1 MVFLYL
7 IVSSD
12 LSNDSFNK
20 FCKWCLENNDL
31 RIQRLLLFGIYI
43 FIIFIV
49 DHKISDANQKDLV
62 SILKSPQCTGL
73 IDLNLAGTYFF
84 IIL

>member
-1 MVFLYL
+1 MPFLHL

-12 LSNDSFNK
+12 LTNDSFNN
-20 FCKWCLENNDL
+20 FCKWCIENNDL
-31 RIQRLLLFGIYI
+31 HIQRLLLFGIYI
-43 FIIFIV
+43 LIIFRV

-73 IDLNLAGTYFF
+73 IDLNLTG
-84 IIL
+84 I

>member
-12 LSNDSFNK
+12 LTNNSFNN
-20 FCKWCLENNDL
+20 FCKWCIENNDL

-62 SILKSPQCTGL
+62 SILKSPQCAGL
-73 IDLNLAGTYFF
+73 IDLNLTGTYFF